1 MLSTKILKP
10 VSCNRLALTNGPK
23 NKASFQRELSAF
35 YTPMTVNAS
44 EHVQL
49 EGDVYNQR
57 YQVSRKFLLQS
68 LSLVLQVTGL
78 SISN

>member
-23 NKASFQRELSAF
+23 NKACFQPELSAF
-35 YTPMTVNAS
+35 YTPMTVNAAS
-44 EHVQL
+44 AQL

-57 YQVSRKFLLQS
+57 YQVGRKFLLQS
-68 LSLVLQVTGL
+68 LSLVLQVSGL

>member
-1 MLSTKILKP
+1 MLSTRILKP

-23 NKASFQRELSAF
+23 NKACFQRELSAF
-35 YTPMTVNAS
+35 YTPMTVDAS
-44 EHVQL
+44 GQL
-49 EGDVYNQR
+49 EGDVCNQR
-57 YQVSRKFLLQS
+57 YQVGRKFLLQS

>member
-1 MLSTKILKP
+1 MLSTGIWKR

-23 NKASFQRELSAF
+23 NKACFQRELSAF

-44 EHVQL
+44 EQL

-57 YQVSRKFLLQS
+57 DQVGRKFLLQS